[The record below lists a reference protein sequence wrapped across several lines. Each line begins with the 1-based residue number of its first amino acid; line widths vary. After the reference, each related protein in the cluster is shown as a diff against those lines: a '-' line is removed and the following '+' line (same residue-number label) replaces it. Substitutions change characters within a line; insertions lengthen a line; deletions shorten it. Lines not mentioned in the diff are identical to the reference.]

1 MSTRGRINPAPIS
14 IPKNENVKI
23 KKTIEKINDYTT
35 IVNSNNNKHID
46 YIKKCIPNYCQME
59 KIDET
64 IVITGLNCYEPA
76 DKCNTEYN
84 LIILGIAIGSAIL
97 IVILL
102 YIIIKCIFTYCYNK
116 RITSTT

>member
-1 MSTRGRINPAPIS
+1 MSVRGRTIPTPLPIPES
-14 IPKNENVKI
+14 KNG

-35 IVNSNNNKHID
+35 LVNSNNKNEID
-46 YIKKCIPNYCQME
+46 YIKNCIPNYCQME

-64 IVITGLNCYEPA
+64 IVITGLNCYEPV
-76 DKCNTEYN
+76 DKCNTEYT

-102 YIIIKCIFTYCYNK
+102 YIIIKCIFKYCCKN
-116 RITSTT
+116 RITPTT